1 MAKAQQYI
9 SEYDAALASFNKAV
23 EDYNK
28 TLDAYEASFYQGG
41 VMVGDEESTYPG
53 FDLGGGYFVTN
64 YPGFGMVGRKPTSI
78 RQGIA
83 TIDPETEQ
91 FIVRDPQT
99 GVTVPIR
106 GSGMQYNENIVVT
119 ASGHIMEFSP
129 KPGDFTQ
136 TAPSFDMEKY
146 KSLLNEDFTTEQKAI
161 QDAFAKTQAEEKAK
175 FEAQR
180 MEMERQAAIA
190 AAENAR
196 AEDQARASFA
206 QAQAEAATAQA
217 ERDTKTKQF
226 KDETEASQRDIGARR
241 AGYVRARRMRS
252 RSLLSGA

>member
-28 TLDAYEASFYQGG
+28 SLDAYEATFYRGG

-64 YPGFGMVGRKPTSI
+64 YPGFGMVGRKPESI
-78 RQGIA
+78 RQGIS
-83 TIDPETEQ
+83 TIEPYTSQ
-91 FIVRDPQT
+91 RLVQDPQT
-99 GVTVPIR
+99 GITVPIR
-106 GSGMQYNENIVVT
+106 GNSLQYDENTVVT
-119 ASGHIMEFSP
+119 ASGQIIQFSS

-136 TAPSFDMEKY
+136 TAPSFDMERY
-146 KSLLNEDFTTEQKAI
+146 KNLLTEDFTTEQKAI

-175 FEAQR
+175 FDAQKA
-180 MEMERQAAIA
+180 EMERQAAIA

-196 AEDQARASFA
+196 AEEQARASFA
-206 QAQAEAATAQA
+206 QSQAEAAAAQK